1 MGTRKSS
8 ANSETKRLLKVCGN
22 EGLSLTKET
31 RNANFLTSVYI
42 FRFLEGVR
50 EEGENRARGG
60 SLLRRVKGSA
70 LNNPVSH
77 WLSAP
82 ETVFNLTIGDFH
94 KSTALFW
101 WFCGAAND

>member
-50 EEGENRARGG
+50 EEGGEQGAWG
-60 SLLRRVKGSA
+60 VFTPKG
-70 LNNPVSH
+70 
-77 WLSAP
+77 
-82 ETVFNLTIGDFH
+82 
-94 KSTALFW
+94 
-101 WFCGAAND
+101 